1 MSACDLMNHNMQCT
15 RTDIDCTTPRVKLS
29 DETFIFIDGKWVNE
43 IYHQPPFASHEKHFS
58 KKTQSEW
65 SIWEENR
72 ALLEENK
79 VLRIENSMLQEENK
93 ALRCLQAQN
102 KTVKV
107 IYDDTIH
114 QGLQKEKRSFPIF
127 PDSNIGFQISQDN
140 KALQIVRGKN
150 RALEIFRQQNKAFP
164 IIWKNKKAIAVHEES
179 KDTSSVL
186 QKDTQTITDPEE
198 GNPDLAPQQEH
209 EVGSSNPTQN
219 EKSAPAM
226 QGEYPI
232 GQAIQNLYQALQV
245 FLKEDYIPSGEKN
258 SLKEDYAPSGE
269 KKDIQILQEE
279 NKVFQEENNKLR
291 LQLNAVKNTV
301 SDITAQMEMLQ
312 KELSAITSPVFEEA
326 GQILASEYQ
335 LGDM

>member
-1 MSACDLMNHNMQCT
+1 PMSACDLMNHSMQCAK
-15 RTDIDCTTPRVKLS
+15 TDIDCITPRVKLS

-58 KKTQSEW
+58 KKTHNEW

-72 ALLEENK
+72 ALWEENK
-79 VLRIENSMLQEENK
+79 VLRIENSMLREENK
-93 ALRCLQAQN
+93 ALQCLQAQN

-107 IYDDTIH
+107 IYDDTIQ
-114 QGLQKEKRSFPIF
+114 QGLQKEKNSFPIF
-127 PDSNIGFQISQDN
+127 PESNIGFQVNQD
-140 KALQIVRGKN
+140 KALQIVREKN
-150 RALEIFRQQNKAFP
+150 RALEIFRQENKAFP

-179 KDTSSVL
+179 KDASSVL
-186 QKDTQTITDPEE
+186 QKDTQTFTDSEE
-198 GNPDLAPQQEH
+198 GNPGPAPQQEH
-209 EVGSSNPTQN
+209 EAGSSTLTQN
-219 EKSAPAM
+219 EKKSTLAV
-226 QGEYPI
+226 QGEYAI

-245 FLKEDYIPSGEKN
+245 FLKEDYILPG
-258 SLKEDYAPSGE
+258 D

-312 KELSAITSPVFEEA
+312 KELNAITSPGYEEA
-326 GQILASEYQ
+326 GQILESEYQ
-335 LGDM
+335 LGEM